1 MGPTPIE
8 IATAILTLIMAVG
21 ALLLSFNILSDNIEK
36 LANTGLKKLFN
47 KTSNNP
53 IIGISIG
60 ALVTAI
66 IQSSAATTVMVV
78 GFVNAGIMSLFQATA
93 IIMGANIG
101 TTITAQIVQLGLLG
115 DGESIGFSAIVGVLV
130 FIGVFGSMLV
140 KKDKVRTVLMAL
152 AGLGMVFVS
161 LDLMSGAMEIFRE
174 MEGFSALLRD
184 TTNPLL
190 LLLIGIA
197 LTALLQSSSAVTSII
212 ITMVAAGLT
221 IGNGGNAVLFVIL
234 GSNIGT
240 CVTALLS
247 SLNANTNAKRAS
259 LIHLMFNLF
268 GSLMFV
274 IFLLIYPGFMED
286 VVARLFPN
294 APATQIA
301 MFHTFFN
308 LVCTLIFAPIIPL
321 FVKITTI
328 VIPDKKEK
336 IETNY
341 LDERLL
347 KNTGIALGLAIKET
361 MYLGNLSKKVLNKSI
376 DDFLNKTN
384 SNEDEIRKD
393 MEKIEKIHQAI
404 LDYLLQIASND
415 ESSENEQVISALH
428 KILIDFNR
436 EVEIADN
443 MLKYT
448 NQRLSN
454 DLVFSEHVDTGIK
467 NIQERL
473 NYQYDL
479 IMKLFVSKSKK
490 TLKQSDAI
498 EDEIDNLRNE
508 LIDGHIHRLE
518 EGTCSPRSN
527 TVFISLVSNL
537 ERAGDHLNYIAH
549 TILEGGNNFATV
561 SISQQPEESKN

>member
-1 MGPTPIE
+1 MNPTPIE
-8 IATAILTLIMAVG
+8 IAEAILTLVMAVG
-21 ALLLSFNILSDNIEK
+21 ALLLSFNILSDNISK
-36 LANTGLKKLFN
+36 LATGGLKKLFN

-101 TTITAQIVQLGLLG
+101 TTITAQIVQLGLIESG
-115 DGESIGFSAIVGVLV
+115 NSIGFSTIVGVLV

-140 KKDKVRTVLMAL
+140 KKEKIKTILMVF

-161 LDLMSGAMEIFRE
+161 LDLMSGAMNVFRQA
-174 MEGFSALLRD
+174 EGFRTLLTN

-221 IGNGGNAVLFVIL
+221 IGDGGNAVLFVIL

-240 CVTALLS
+240 CITALLS

-268 GSLMFV
+268 GSLIFV
-274 IFLLIYPGFMED
+274 IFLLLYPRFMED
-286 VVARLFPN
+286 VIAKLFPD

-308 LVCTLIFAPIIPL
+308 LVCTLIFTPIIPL
-321 FVKITTI
+321 FVKLTTV
-328 VIPDKKEK
+328 VIPDKKQK

-361 MYLGNLSKKVLNKSI
+361 MYLGNLSRKVLNSAI
-376 DDFLNKTN
+376 DDFINKTN
-384 SNEDEIRKD
+384 DNEDDIRKD
-393 MEKIEKIHQAI
+393 IEKIEKIHQAI

-448 NQRLSN
+448 NQRLNN
-454 DLVFSEHVDTGIK
+454 DLVFSEHVDEGIK
-467 NIQERL
+467 KIQERL

-479 IMKLFVSKSKK
+479 VMKLFVSKSKK

-508 LIDGHIHRLE
+508 LIDGHIRRLE

-537 ERAGDHLNYIAH
+537 ERAGDHLNYVAH
-549 TILEGGNNFATV
+549 TILEGGKNFATV
-561 SISQQPEESKN
+561 SIVREGAKN

>member
-140 KKDKVRTVLMAL
+140 KKDKVKTVLMAL

-240 CVTALLS
+240 CITALLAS
-247 SLNANTNAKRAS
+247 VGTSPFTVTAANGAK
-259 LIHLMFNLF
+259 LT
-268 GSLMFV
+268 
-274 IFLLIYPGFMED
+274 
-286 VVARLFPN
+286 
-294 APATQIA
+294 AT
-301 MFHTFFN
+301 
-308 LVCTLIFAPIIPL
+308 PP
-321 FVKITTI
+321 
-328 VIPDKKEK
+328 
-336 IETNY
+336 
-341 LDERLL
+341 
-347 KNTGIALGLAIKET
+347 
-361 MYLGNLSKKVLNKSI
+361 
-376 DDFLNKTN
+376 
-384 SNEDEIRKD
+384 
-393 MEKIEKIHQAI
+393 
-404 LDYLLQIASND
+404 
-415 ESSENEQVISALH
+415 
-428 KILIDFNR
+428 
-436 EVEIADN
+436 
-443 MLKYT
+443 
-448 NQRLSN
+448 
-454 DLVFSEHVDTGIK
+454 
-467 NIQERL
+467 
-473 NYQYDL
+473 
-479 IMKLFVSKSKK
+479 
-490 TLKQSDAI
+490 
-498 EDEIDNLRNE
+498 
-508 LIDGHIHRLE
+508 
-518 EGTCSPRSN
+518 
-527 TVFISLVSNL
+527 
-537 ERAGDHLNYIAH
+537 
-549 TILEGGNNFATV
+549 
-561 SISQQPEESKN
+561 